1 MLEAV
6 LTHDDLRLR
15 NVTYACLVR
24 LGRVPEAAEVAAESG
39 RSRAAVIAGWKR
51 LHSEHALVLSPTGE
65 IVMANP
71 FSGVPTAY
79 RVQAAGH
86 WWYGNCAWDAFGI
99 CGALH
104 TDGQIETRCP
114 DCGQRLSIAV
124 RNGRPDQDLLFHCL
138 VPAARWWDDIV
149 FT

>member
-1 MLEAV
+1 M
-6 LTHDDLRLR
+6 THDDLRLR
-15 NVTYACLVR
+15 NLTYACLVR
-24 LGRVPEAAEVAAESG
+24 LGRVPAAAEVAADSG
-39 RSRAAVIAGWKR
+39 RSRAEVIAGWKR
-51 LHSEHALVLSPTGE
+51 LHSEHALVLNQTTGE

-79 RVQAAGH
+79 RVEAAGQ

-104 TDGQIETRCP
+104 TDGQIETSCP
-114 DCGQRLSIAV
+114 DCGQALSIAV
-124 RNGRPDQDLLFHCL
+124 RNQRPDQNLLFHSL